1 MIELTFLKELMLI
14 RQANRKSAIF
24 VTTDIFLD
32 KVFNFQPHVSNGCHD
47 LLMILSDMK
56 LSDNAI
62 LNIKDADYRC
72 IISRISKNEA
82 TNLMQNIDL
91 KKLEHYKT
99 CNLLSHL
106 KMHK

>member
-1 MIELTFLKELMLI
+1 MIELTFLKESMLI

-24 VTTDIFLD
+24 VTSDIFLD
-32 KVFNFQPHVSNGCHD
+32 KGFNFQPHVFNGCHD
-47 LLMILSDMK
+47 LLMMSMK

-82 TNLMQNIDL
+82 INLMQNIDL
-91 KKLEHYKT
+91 KKVEDYKT
-99 CNLLSHL
+99 
-106 KMHK
+106 

>member
-1 MIELTFLKELMLI
+1 MIELTFLKESMLI

-24 VTTDIFLD
+24 VTIDIFLD
-32 KVFNFQPHVSNGCHD
+32 KGFNFQPHVFNGCHD
-47 LLMILSDMK
+47 LLMMSMK

-82 TNLMQNIDL
+82 INLMQNIDL
-91 KKLEHYKT
+91 KKAEDYKT
-99 CNLLSHL
+99 
-106 KMHK
+106 